1 MWDVPARTAIFVD
14 ALAGCNSVTVKEP
27 SKDDPYSVGNY
38 VQDQICMWLDYV
50 MASLKRTK
58 GNNGSAD
65 CSISYAYNVGV
76 RMRRNGIRYLAVDV
90 DVYFDFTVQEYK
102 YSEYFEIEN
111 DWSKNALYYKFLSNI
126 WGYKITHNSSKGP
139 RSAKKMTKWT
149 ESALRAYW
157 KENGFKE
164 YEGIY
169 ENFSGND
176 TKYKLALKY
185 INNKPYLIYL
195 SGGNFDWQE
204 GEVKATLESSS
215 YGNGFKCNWKMLDK
229 STESTFMTVT
239 DGIMKVM
246 NGTYVKMYPTA
257 SEMEQIASENSK
269 WSGTCFAIGGKYVAT
284 NYHVVEDAKNLV
296 VSGIKGS
303 YSKDYAVEVVVTD
316 KINDL
321 AILKI
326 TEPGFTGF
334 GALKYGFKTQTTDIG
349 TDVFV
354 LGYPLITTMGEDIKL
369 TTGVI
374 SSKSGF
380 MGDVSQYQISAPV
393 QPGNS
398 GGPLFDN
405 RGNVIGIVSAKHT
418 GAENAG
424 YAIKLSYLK
433 NLAESANETIALSS
447 TNTISTLSLPEK
459 VKAIS
464 SNVLIVKANFLD
476 GKKAVAQTNSS
487 VPKSSSS
494 SSSSTSAVSK
504 SGMEAT
510 SYTESSNNNV
520 KTFTINGYSFDMIY
534 VEGGTFTMGATSEQ
548 GTFADSDEYP
558 THKVTVD
565 GYYMGIYE
573 VTQGLWLA
581 VWDDYPSYYYIK
593 KGDNYPME
601 IAIWN
606 DCQEFIKK
614 LNQKTGKKFRLP
626 TESEWEFA
634 ARGGNKSRGYKYSG
648 SNTLT
653 DVAWYNGN
661 SNKTTHPVGQ
671 KLPNELG
678 IYDMSGNLW
687 EWVSDWYGSYSGYSQ
702 TNPTGASPNYH
713 RVMRGGSYD
722 DSDFSCRSSERKS
735 CLVKKSNDKCGL
747 RLVLEE

>member
-1 MWDVPARTAIFVD
+1 MWDVPARSASLVD
-14 ALAGCNSVTVKEP
+14 ALACSNSIVVAEPKEAGL
-27 SKDDPYSVGNY
+27 YSVNY
-38 VQDQICMWLDYV
+38 YIRDQIGMWIGKITE
-50 MASLKRTK
+50 LKESNINSGS
-58 GNNGSAD
+58 GNGLAD
-65 CSISYAYNVGV
+65 CRITYACNM
-76 RMRRNGIRYLAVDV
+76 RREMRRNGTGYWVLSVN
-90 DVYFDFTVQEYK
+90 VYFDFNGIEYNRTVNCNAERW
-102 YSEYFEIEN
+102 EDN
-111 DWSKNALYYKFLSNI
+111 DLYYSLSSSI
-126 WGYKITHNSSKGP
+126 CSYRITKDFSKGP
-139 RSAKKMTKWT
+139 RSAKKMTKWS

-185 INNKPYLIYL
+185 INDRPYLIYL

-239 DGIMKVM
+239 DGIMKVR
-246 NGTYVKMYPTA
+246 NDTYVKMYPTA

-380 MGDVSQYQISAPV
+380 QGDVSQYQISAPV

-405 RGNVIGIVSAKHT
+405 RGNVIGVVSAKHL
-418 GAENAG
+418 GAENVG

-433 NLAESANETIALSS
+433 NLAEGANETITLSS
-447 TNTISTLSLPEK
+447 TNTISALSLPEK
-459 VKAIS
+459 IKAIS

-476 GKKAVAQTNSS
+476 TKKSDAQSNSS
-487 VPKSSSS
+487 VPKSSFSS
-494 SSSSTSAVSK
+494 SSSGSVTPK
-504 SGMEAT
+504 SSGT
-510 SYTESSNNNV
+510 NSSYTVGPNDVV
-520 KTFTINGYSFDMIY
+520 KVNPNYDCTNTTVKI
-534 VEGGTFTMGATSEQ
+534 E
-548 GTFADSDEYP
+548 
-558 THKVTVD
+558 KVTVTNEYTIVEMSWFNDVYHD
-565 GYYMGIYE
+565 GWGSIDKETSIYIYKEKYTLLKKEGITFSPEKTSVGYRE
-573 VTQGLWLA
+573 
-581 VWDDYPSYYYIK
+581 
-593 KGDNYPME
+593 
-601 IAIWN
+601 
-606 DCQEFIKK
+606 K
-614 LNQKTGKKFRLP
+614 LNFTLYFQPIPKDTKKFNIV
-626 TESEWEFA
+626 E
-634 ARGGNKSRGYKYSG
+634 
-648 SNTLT
+648 NTQ
-653 DVAWYNGN
+653 WN
-661 SNKTTHPVGQ
+661 SWKFWNV
-671 KLPNELG
+671 EL
-678 IYDMSGNLW
+678 
-687 EWVSDWYGSYSGYSQ
+687 
-702 TNPTGASPNYH
+702 
-713 RVMRGGSYD
+713 R
-722 DSDFSCRSSERKS
+722 
-735 CLVKKSNDKCGL
+735 
-747 RLVLEE
+747 

>member
-1 MWDVPARTAIFVD
+1 MWDVPARSAAFVD

-58 GNNGSAD
+58 GNNGSVD

-90 DVYFDFTVQEYK
+90 DVYFDFSVKEYK

-111 DWSKNALYYKFLSNI
+111 DWSKNTLYYKFLSDI

-476 GKKAVAQTNSS
+476 GKKSVAQSNSS
-487 VPKSSSS
+487 VPKSSPSSSSNGSVTPKNSS
-494 SSSSTSAVSK
+494 SSSSSGSVTPKNSGTNSSYAVSPNGDAVTVNPK
-504 SGMEAT
+504 YECIDSSVKIEKVVISNT
-510 SYTESSNNNV
+510 YTIVEMSWFNNKYADGGNCHID
-520 KTFTINGYSFDMIY
+520 KETGIY
-534 VEGGTFTMGATSEQ
+534 IKGDKYALIKVEGIAYTPEQTF
-548 GTFADSDEYP
+548 
-558 THKVTVD
+558 V
-565 GYYMGIYE
+565 GY
-573 VTQGLWLA
+573 
-581 VWDDYPSYYYIK
+581 
-593 KGDNYPME
+593 
-601 IAIWN
+601 
-606 DCQEFIKK
+606 
-614 LNQKTGKKFRLP
+614 NQKINFKLYFQPIPKDTKIFNIVENTHWSSWKF
-626 TESEWEFA
+626 W
-634 ARGGNKSRGYKYSG
+634 N
-648 SNTLT
+648 
-653 DVAWYNGN
+653 V
-661 SNKTTHPVGQ
+661 
-671 KLPNELG
+671 EL
-678 IYDMSGNLW
+678 
-687 EWVSDWYGSYSGYSQ
+687 
-702 TNPTGASPNYH
+702 
-713 RVMRGGSYD
+713 R
-722 DSDFSCRSSERKS
+722 
-735 CLVKKSNDKCGL
+735 
-747 RLVLEE
+747 

>member
-1 MWDVPARTAIFVD
+1 MTMKKLSKNFISILSAIIFLFAFTEKSSCQEMWDVPSRTATLVD
-14 ALAGCNSVTVKEP
+14 ALACCNSIVVQEH
-27 SKDDPYSVGNY
+27 SAGGGQGNVLYY
-38 VQDQICMWLDYV
+38 VRDQIGMWI
-50 MASLKRTK
+50 
-58 GNNGSAD
+58 GNITELNKSKNNSNSGSSNGLED
-65 CSISYAYNVGV
+65 CSISYGCRAETGF
-76 RMRRNGIRYLAVDV
+76 RMNGTRYWDLYVDVKFDFNGI
-90 DVYFDFTVQEYK
+90 EYK
-102 YSEYFEIEN
+102 RTVKCNVERWEN
-111 DWSKNALYYKFLSNI
+111 NDLYYSLLNNI
-126 WGYKITHNSSKGP
+126 WSGKIKQNFSKGP
-139 RSAKKMTKWT
+139 RNAKKMTKWT

-185 INNKPYLIYL
+185 INDRPYLIYL

-215 YGNGFKCNWKMLDK
+215 YGNGFKCNWKMLNK
-229 STESTFMTVT
+229 STQSTFMTVT

-246 NGTYVKMYPTA
+246 NDTYIKMYPTA

-269 WSGTCFAIGGKYVAT
+269 WSGTGFAIGGKYLAT

-296 VSGIKGS
+296 VSGVKGN
-303 YSKDYAVEVVVTD
+303 YNKDYAVEVVVTD

-405 RGNVIGIVSAKHT
+405 RGNVIGIVSAKHI

-433 NLAESANETIALSS
+433 NLAESANETITLSS

-476 GKKAVAQTNSS
+476 TKKTVTQTNSS

-494 SSSSTSAVSK
+494 SSSSGSVTPK
-504 SGMEAT
+504 SSGT
-510 SYTESSNNNV
+510 NSSYTVASNDVVKVNPKYMCYDSSIKIEKVIVSNV
-520 KTFTINGYSFDMIY
+520 YTIVYMSFVSIVNKINVCVDNGDAIFVQGKRYALFKAEGIACSPQKTSVGYNQKLYFTLYFQPIPKDTKSFDLI
-534 VEGGTFTMGATSEQ
+534 
-548 GTFADSDEYP
+548 
-558 THKVTVD
+558 
-565 GYYMGIYE
+565 
-573 VTQGLWLA
+573 
-581 VWDDYPSYYYIK
+581 
-593 KGDNYPME
+593 
-601 IAIWN
+601 
-606 DCQEFIKK
+606 
-614 LNQKTGKKFRLP
+614 QKDTNSSWKF
-626 TESEWEFA
+626 
-634 ARGGNKSRGYKYSG
+634 
-648 SNTLT
+648 
-653 DVAWYNGN
+653 YNI
-661 SNKTTHPVGQ
+661 
-671 KLPNELG
+671 EL
-678 IYDMSGNLW
+678 
-687 EWVSDWYGSYSGYSQ
+687 
-702 TNPTGASPNYH
+702 
-713 RVMRGGSYD
+713 
-722 DSDFSCRSSERKS
+722 K
-735 CLVKKSNDKCGL
+735 
-747 RLVLEE
+747 